1 LTDCPNPGIVCIEII
16 HQKTVASQFNTVSEQ
31 NSSGG
36 SLENLTSNLISVTE
50 ASRRSG
56 LTTGHLRKLL
66 REGQIEG
73 VKIGR
78 NWLTTEEAVQ
88 AYLQQEIKPGP
99 KPKHKE

>member
-1 LTDCPNPGIVCIEII
+1 M
-16 HQKTVASQFNTVSEQ
+16 
-31 NSSGG
+31 
-36 SLENLTSNLISVTE
+36 
-50 ASRRSG
+50 SG

-88 AYLQQEIKPGP
+88 EYLKQEIKPGP
-99 KPKHKE
+99 KPKQK

>member
-1 LTDCPNPGIVCIEII
+1 MSKQT
-16 HQKTVASQFNTVSEQ
+16 TEQ
-31 NSSGG
+31 GP
-36 SLENLTSNLISVTE
+36 LEELTSKLISVTE
-50 ASRRSG
+50 ASQISG

-88 AYLQQEIKPGP
+88 DYLKQEIRPGP
-99 KPKHKE
+99 KPKQK